1 LTQALYNRI
10 RPRTFSQVVG
20 QEHVTDALAA
30 ALTSGRLH
38 HAFLFS
44 GPRGCGKTSSA
55 RILAAS
61 LNCVTGPTPT
71 PCGVCEH
78 CVAIRAGSS
87 MDVIEID
94 AASHRGIDDAR
105 EIRERA
111 IFMPASARFKVYIID
126 EAHQIT
132 SDAFN
137 ALLKLVEEPPP
148 HLKFVFATT
157 EPDKVL
163 QTIRSRTHHYAFRL
177 VPPAVLRDFL
187 AQVSIDEGVVV
198 DPAVLPLVVRAGAG
212 SVRDSL
218 SVLDQLIAG
227 AGPDGLTASAAAM
240 LLGLSDARVL
250 DDAVE
255 ALAAKE
261 PAGAFSVVEQVMATG
276 HDPRRF
282 AMDLLERIRDLLV
295 LHTVPDAP
303 DQGLLAHYAP
313 DQIERMRS
321 QAGRMGASE
330 LSRAADLVHGGLIE
344 MRDTLSPRLML
355 ELVLARVLLPGA
367 SADPAALQVRLER
380 LERLLAAGGATAPS
394 PAVSRTAPP
403 AQPPAARPSRAQ
415 PAASPA
421 PAPATAPAAPAGA
434 DAWPEMATPGRPPGS
449 TPAPAPA
456 TATETPAASPARS
469 GGPTLAEIVSI
480 WTDLL
485 ATIARRGISG
495 GQSAKAILAQAQ
507 PVKVNDGEL
516 FLAFTT
522 PHLSRVYQSGN
533 AEPLLRDA
541 LVDRFSGK
549 WKVTVVQK
557 AAGNETVDLLPDEP
571 TPTDDEPDSAADGER
586 ARAHDPVA
594 FAMREL
600 GAQIVDERETG

>member
-380 LERLLAAGGATAPS
+380 LERLLAAGGATAAS
-394 PAVSRTAPP
+394 PAVSRAAPP
-403 AQPPAARPSRAQ
+403 AQPPAARPTSAQ
-415 PAASPA
+415 PPAAPA
-421 PAPATAPAAPAGA
+421 PAPATPPAAPAGA

-456 TATETPAASPARS
+456 TAAETPAASPARS

-485 ATIARRGISG
+485 STIARRGISG

-522 PHLSRVYQSGN
+522 PLSRVYQSGN

-549 WKVTVVQK
+549 WKITVVQK

>member
-1 LTQALYNRI
+1 
-10 RPRTFSQVVG
+10 
-20 QEHVTDALAA
+20 
-30 ALTSGRLH
+30 
-38 HAFLFS
+38 
-44 GPRGCGKTSSA
+44 
-55 RILAAS
+55 
-61 LNCVTGPTPT
+61 
-71 PCGVCEH
+71 
-78 CVAIRAGSS
+78 
-87 MDVIEID
+87 
-94 AASHRGIDDAR
+94 
-105 EIRERA
+105 
-111 IFMPASARFKVYIID
+111 
-126 EAHQIT
+126 
-132 SDAFN
+132 
-137 ALLKLVEEPPP
+137 
-148 HLKFVFATT
+148 
-157 EPDKVL
+157 
-163 QTIRSRTHHYAFRL
+163 
-177 VPPAVLRDFL
+177 
-187 AQVSIDEGVVV
+187 
-198 DPAVLPLVVRAGAG
+198 
-212 SVRDSL
+212 
-218 SVLDQLIAG
+218 
-227 AGPDGLTASAAAM
+227 
-240 LLGLSDARVL
+240 
-250 DDAVE
+250 
-255 ALAAKE
+255 
-261 PAGAFSVVEQVMATG
+261 
-276 HDPRRF
+276 
-282 AMDLLERIRDLLV
+282 MDLLERIRDLLV

-380 LERLLAAGGATAPS
+380 LERLLAAGGATAAS
-394 PAVSRTAPP
+394 PAVSRAAPP
-403 AQPPAARPSRAQ
+403 AQPPAARPTRAQ
-415 PAASPA
+415 PPAAPA
-421 PAPATAPAAPAGA
+421 PAPATPPAAPAGA

-485 ATIARRGISG
+485 STIARRGISG

-522 PHLSRVYQSGN
+522 PLSRVYQSGN

-549 WKVTVVQK
+549 WKITVVQK

-571 TPTDDEPDSAADGER
+571 APTDDEPDSAADGER